1 MPTETDQFQQP
12 PLLIFIKQ
20 QTEDRRRT
28 QNNNIKHIIFYQVLK
43 VLMYLFCSNLSQTLN
58 SEADLLHTKNLNLLH
73 TKRFE
78 DICFLIINQ
87 L

>member
-12 PLLIFIKQ
+12 LLIFKQ

-28 QNNNIKHIIFYQVLK
+28 QNNNIKHIFYQVLK

-78 DICFLIINQ
+78 DICF
-87 L
+87 